1 MYILVTYD
9 VSTVEKAGRK
19 RLRKVARAC
28 EDYGVRVQN
37 SVFEC
42 KVETKQWVLLKARLL
57 KEMNPEQ
64 DSIRFYF
71 LDHDI
76 KTEHYGTKKPVDMEE
91 PLIL

>member
-1 MYILVTYD
+1 MYVLVTYD
-9 VSTVEKAGRK
+9 VSTIDKAGVK

-42 KVETKQWVLLKARLL
+42 KLGAKQWVLLRSRLL
-57 KEMNPEQ
+57 GEMNQDQ

-71 LDHDI
+71 LDRDI
-76 KTEHYGTKKPVDMEE
+76 KMEHYGTKKPVDLEE